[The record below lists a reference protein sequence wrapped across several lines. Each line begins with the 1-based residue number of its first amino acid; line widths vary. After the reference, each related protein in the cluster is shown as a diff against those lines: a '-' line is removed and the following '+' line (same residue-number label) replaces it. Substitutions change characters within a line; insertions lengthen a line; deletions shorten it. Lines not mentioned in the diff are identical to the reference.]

1 MARETDSINSGVYEE
16 KPYVVTV
23 TPRVRTYREKA
34 KKKRDYRPFKREGG
48 HAQG

>member
-23 TPRVRTYREKA
+23 DAQGSYISGKGE
-34 KKKRDYRPFKREGG
+34 KKRDYRPFKREGG